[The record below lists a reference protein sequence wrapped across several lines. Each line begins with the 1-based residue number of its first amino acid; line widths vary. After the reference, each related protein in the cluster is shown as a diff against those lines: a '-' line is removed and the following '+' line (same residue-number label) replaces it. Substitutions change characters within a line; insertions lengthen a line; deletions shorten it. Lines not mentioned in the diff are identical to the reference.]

1 MGAASQGGAA
11 AVPRAPPPNAA
22 PAHLFEGPA
31 PSSSVVLYG
40 PEVLRAALH
49 SALARAELED
59 VQLCCDRG
67 AQRAAQRL
75 LRRRRDCSRAAR
87 AAPAPPRPQAPAW
100 NGATTT
106 PARA

>member
-1 MGAASQGGAA
+1 MGAASQVGAA
-11 AVPRAPPPNAA
+11 APRAPPPNAA

-49 SALARAELED
+49 SALARAELAD

-67 AQRAAQRL
+67 APARRAP
-75 LRRRRDCSRAAR
+75 SG
-87 AAPAPPRPQAPAW
+87 APA
-100 NGATTT
+100 T
-106 PARA
+106 